1 MTSIIAQKDGI
12 WQESSRKSVK
22 NPKKWNFATIFF
34 NFIPLCQVTS
44 VSLYRLKDINKT
56 EF

>member
-44 VSLYRLKDINKT
+44 VSLYRLKDIK
-56 EF
+56 